1 MSEAFVNQVT
11 LDCLLNKQ
19 QYEKYIKKNISKKMD
34 KKEMQFYRKRIINL
48 TKTFLYTNNDV
59 DGLLPDV
66 KYAFDNYIK
75 ACIHSFK
82 ISDNNDII
90 QSEFDSINKTDN
102 ALEDNS
108 ETHLENEET
117 DENEENDKEETNE
130 VNKLLARSTI
140 KIINPTLDN
149 FITIKNT
156 QVKEEVILP
165 KQKDINLNDENLK
178 NKGISKKKNI
188 TNIYENNKK
197 NEV

>member
-34 KKEMQFYRKRIINL
+34 KKEISFYRKRIINL

-66 KYAFDNYIK
+66 KYAFDNYVK

-90 QSEFDSINKTDN
+90 QSEFETINNVEKIDN
-102 ALEDNS
+102 DLEIKL
-108 ETHLENEET
+108 ETEE
-117 DENEENDKEETNE
+117 KEEDKNNE
-130 VNKLLARSTI
+130 IDKLFARSTM
-140 KIINPTLDN
+140 KIINSTLDN

-165 KQKDINLNDENLK
+165 KQKDINLNDDNLK

>member
-1 MSEAFVNQVT
+1 VT

-34 KKEMQFYRKRIINL
+34 KKEIIFYRKRINNL
-48 TKTFLYTNNDV
+48 TKTFLYTNNEV

-66 KYAFDNYIK
+66 KYAFDNYVK

-82 ISDNNDII
+82 VSDNNDII
-90 QSEFDSINKTDN
+90 QSEFEITDN
-102 ALEDNS
+102 VEKKEYNLEM
-108 ETHLENEET
+108 EEK
-117 DENEENDKEETNE
+117 KEEE
-130 VNKLLARSTI
+130 KKDIDKLFARSTI

-156 QVKEEVILP
+156 QPKEEIILP
-165 KQKDINLNDENLK
+165 KQKEINLNDDNLK

-197 NEV
+197 NDV

>member
-19 QYEKYIKKNISKKMD
+19 QYEKYVKKNISKKMD
-34 KKEMQFYRKRIINL
+34 RKEIQFYRKRIINL

-82 ISDNNDII
+82 VSDNNDII
-90 QSEFDSINKTDN
+90 QSEFDSINVIDPT
-102 ALEDNS
+102 
-108 ETHLENEET
+108 LEN
-117 DENEENDKEETNE
+117 ENEENEKNENEEENKKEETNNE
-130 VNKLLARSTI
+130 INTLFARSTI

-149 FITIKNT
+149 FITIRNT
-156 QVKEEVILP
+156 KVKEEVILP
-165 KQKDINLNDENLK
+165 KQKDINLTDENLK

-188 TNIYENNKK
+188 TNIYENNNK

>member
-19 QYEKYIKKNISKKMD
+19 QYEKYVKKNISKKMD
-34 KKEMQFYRKRIINL
+34 RKEIQFYRKRIINL

-82 ISDNNDII
+82 VSDNNDII
-90 QSEFDSINKTDN
+90 QSEFDSINVIDPT
-102 ALEDNS
+102 
-108 ETHLENEET
+108 LEN
-117 DENEENDKEETNE
+117 ENEENEKNENEEENKKEETNNE
-130 VNKLLARSTI
+130 INTLFARSTI

-149 FITIKNT
+149 FITIRNT
-156 QVKEEVILP
+156 KVKEEVILP
-165 KQKDINLNDENLK
+165 KQKNINLTDENLK

-188 TNIYENNKK
+188 TNIYENNNK